1 MSGKTIAVIGTG
13 DMGSGVGR
21 VLVESGSRVITDL
34 SGRSAHSVEL
44 AHAAG
49 MEDTGSLEAA
59 VAQADLILSILP
71 PARATE
77 FAERTAEAVGAT
89 GAKPLFVDCNAIAPQ
104 TVRALAP
111 ILVSAGADFLDVG
124 IVGPAPRAENPP
136 TRFFASGEHVAR
148 LADVSVPEIR
158 VIDMGPEIG
167 RASAL
172 KATYAGLNKGTQ
184 ALHATVLLAAE
195 RLGVRTELMRE
206 LGESQP
212 QAEARMQ
219 RQVPHLAATAERF
232 SGEMLEIASTY
243 ESVGVTGKMH
253 EGAAWLFELLAD
265 TPLAAETR
273 ATLDRSRSLDEAV
286 TVFSRALDGSL

>member
-1 MSGKTIAVIGTG
+1 MSGTTIAVVGTG

-21 VLVESGSRVITDL
+21 VLVDGGRRVITDL

-44 AHAAG
+44 ARAAG
-49 MEDTGSLEAA
+49 MEDVGSLEAV
-59 VAQADLILSILP
+59 VAQAEVILSILP
-71 PARATE
+71 PARASA
-77 FAERTAEAVGAT
+77 FAERTAEAIRVTSAR
-89 GAKPLFVDCNAIAPQ
+89 PLFVDCNAIAPQ

-111 ILVSAGADFLDVG
+111 LVSSAGAEFLDVG

-136 TRFFASGEHVAR
+136 TRFYASGERVEG
-148 LADVSVPEIR
+148 LADLSVPEIR

-195 RLGVRTELMRE
+195 RLGVRSELMQE
-206 LGESQP
+206 LQESQR

-232 SGEMLEIASTY
+232 CGEMLEIASTY
-243 ESVGVTGKMH
+243 ESVGVTEDARGRRLVIR
-253 EGAAWLFELLAD
+253 AAGGHTAGFRDPRYAGSLAD
-265 TPLAAETR
+265 P
-273 ATLDRSRSLDEAV
+273 
-286 TVFSRALDGSL
+286 G